1 MTIASKRVNDIKS
14 PSFSDL
20 NAKKAAY
27 SKKTGKDVIDF
38 SIGSSNIPP
47 CDAVKNA
54 IANAALQD
62 EAYQY
67 TLQPSDEIIEALTE
81 WYQNRFGVSL
91 EPNEIFPLKGSQEAL
106 SHFPCA
112 VCDPGDLV
120 IIPDPCYPIYRFAPV
135 LAGATPWFVPLKKEN
150 DYIMDFND
158 IPDEIADKAKLM
170 IVSYPNNPTGAIAN
184 DKFYEELIEFAKKH
198 QILILHDNAYSELIF
213 TGEPGKSFLSYPGAK
228 EVGIELN
235 SFSKAY
241 SMGGARMAVMVGN
254 AEMVQ
259 AYTKLMNTIDFQSFW
274 PVHQGAIAALKES
287 GEFPHEVRDEYKRR
301 ADKLIDE
308 FEKAGWI
315 IDPVK
320 STMFV
325 WAPIPDSYEDSSDF
339 MNDLLEKA
347 GVLVNAGSSF
357 GSQGKRFVRLALVR
371 SDEEVCEA
379 ARRIAQS
386 GLWN

>member
-1 MTIASKRVNDIKS
+1 MTISSQRVAQIKT

-20 NAKKAAY
+20 NAAKDAY
-27 SKKTGKDVIDF
+27 TKKTGKNVIDF

-54 IANAALQD
+54 ISNAALQD

-67 TLQPSDEIIEALTE
+67 TLQPSEELIEALQA
-81 WYQNRFGVSL
+81 WYQDRFGVTL
-91 EPNEIFPLKGSQEAL
+91 EKDEIFPLKGSQEAL

-120 IIPDPCYPIYRFAPV
+120 IVPDPCYPIYRFAPV
-135 LAGATPWFVPLKKEN
+135 LAGAEPWFVPMKKEN
-150 DYIMDFND
+150 DYLIDFND

-184 DKFYEELIEFAKKH
+184 DEFYEKLIEFARKH
-198 QILILHDNAYSELIF
+198 NILILHDNAYSELIF
-213 TGEPGKSFLSYPGAK
+213 TGQEGKSFLSYPGAK
-228 EVGIELN
+228 EIGIELN

-259 AYTKLMNTIDFQSFW
+259 AYSKLMNTIDFQSFS
-274 PVHQGAIAALKES
+274 PVHKGALAALRES
-287 GEFPHEVRDEYKRR
+287 GEFAHEVRDEYKRR
-301 ADKLIDE
+301 AEFLIDA
-308 FEKAGWI
+308 FKQAGWS

-325 WAPIPDSYEDSSDF
+325 WAPIPDSYEDSLDF
-339 MNDLLEKA
+339 MNDLLEKT
-347 GVLVNAGSSF
+347 GVLVNSGSSF
-357 GSQGKRFVRLALVR
+357 GVQGKRFVRLALVR
-371 SDEEVCEA
+371 SDEEVAEA
-379 ARRIAQS
+379 ANRIQQS
-386 GLWN
+386 GLWK